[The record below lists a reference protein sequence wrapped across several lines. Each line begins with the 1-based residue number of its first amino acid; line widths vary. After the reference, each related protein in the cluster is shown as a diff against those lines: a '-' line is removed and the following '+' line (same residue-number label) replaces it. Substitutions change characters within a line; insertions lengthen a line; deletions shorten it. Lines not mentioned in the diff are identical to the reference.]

1 MFKRL
6 KLRNR
11 LLIIGCIL
19 TLGPLLFIAATTF
32 YQYQG
37 TLSTSREESLKLAYT
52 DLDHI
57 ANGVYNMVQTQQE
70 VLGKYIR
77 NALSVARDVLQNEGT
92 VSFNEES
99 VTWNAKNQYTKNIT
113 RIDLPK
119 MMAGNTW
126 FNQINDRNISV
137 PVVDKVEKLLG
148 VTCTVFQRM
157 NPAGDMLRVATNV
170 IDSSGTR
177 AIGTY
182 IPSVMSDGKLN
193 PVVSSVL
200 GGQTFS
206 GRAFVVN
213 KWYITAYEPIY
224 DANKNIRGML
234 YVGIPQESTAELRQS
249 IMDIQVGTSGYVYV
263 LDSKGNYVISQN
275 GKRDGENIWDAKDS
289 EGILFIRE
297 LVQKGISLKG
307 KEIGEQYYSWKNPG
321 DPVARY
327 KIARLMY
334 FAPWDWIIGV
344 GSYEDE
350 FLSGPKQI
358 EKQGRKSVL
367 ILSIIIVVSLLASIL
382 IWYLTSKTIA
392 GPITGIAAIIRK
404 IATERDLT
412 VEVPVTTKDEIGN
425 MASEFNNMAHRLRD
439 AFGIVSKAANNV
451 DGQAGEVFNRATAN
465 RERATNEEKRTL
477 SIQQTVQDMGV
488 TAGEVNKAS
497 LAQKDTAVISGQK
510 VDSLIKN
517 MEIVTQAA
525 AKQAQEADIATERV
539 EAMGET
545 GGKVVATAE
554 NQSHEVANV
563 AEAMGKIAISVDEMT
578 NASTRSTEHGRE
590 VLRAAEEGAE
600 SVNATVEGMRAIAES
615 SDQIS
620 EIISV
625 ITEIAEQTNLLA
637 LNAAIEAA
645 RAGAHG
651 KGFAVVAD
659 EVGKLAQRSSEAA
672 KEITQLIKD
681 SSARVSE
688 GTALTDRSQLA
699 LKKIAEGGR
708 VNMQA
713 IEEISNAAD
722 SLASGTN
729 EVNTMM
735 DNLNALARQI
745 GEMAGQ
751 QGSRRQA
758 AQNALSELF
767 KQSEIIASLVGE
779 TTDSAVSIG
788 DEMQGIINRTENM
801 EEMTTLQA
809 GRSKRLIE
817 IITESAEAARQTV
830 TGAGQVVGI
839 TEELRELS
847 DALSSQVS
855 QFKISRNESVNE
867 SFLN

>member
-1 MFKRL
+1 MFKRM

-11 LLIIGCIL
+11 LLIIGCVL
-19 TLGPLLFIAATTF
+19 TLGPLLIIAATTF

-37 TLSTSREESLKLAYT
+37 TISTSREESLKLAYT

-57 ANGVYNMVQTQQE
+57 AGGVYNMAQTQQE

-77 NALSVARDVLQNEGT
+77 NALSVARDVLNNEGT
-92 VSFNEES
+92 ISFKEES
-99 VTWNAKNQYTKNIT
+99 VTWNAVNQYTKNIS
-113 RIDLPK
+113 RVDLPK

-126 FNQINDRNISV
+126 FNQINDRNTSV
-137 PVVDKVEKLLG
+137 LVVDKVEKLQG

-157 NPAGDMLRVATNV
+157 NPAGDMLRIATNV

-193 PVVSSVL
+193 PVVASVL
-200 GGQTFS
+200 GGQTFT

-213 KWYITAYEPIY
+213 KWYITAYEPVY

-234 YVGIPQESTAELRQS
+234 YVGIPQESTTELRQA
-249 IMDIQVGTSGYVYV
+249 IMDIQVGTTGYVYV

-289 EGILFIRE
+289 EGNLFIRE

-307 KEIGEQYYSWKNPG
+307 KEIGEQSYSWKNAG

-334 FAPWDWIIGV
+334 FEPWDWVIGV
-344 GSYEDE
+344 GSYEEE
-350 FLSGPKQI
+350 FLSGPQHI
-358 EKQGRKSVL
+358 EKQGRKSMLV
-367 ILSIIIVVSLLASIL
+367 LSIIIAVSLFASIL
-382 IWYLTSKTIA
+382 IWYFTSKGIA
-392 GPITGIAAIIRK
+392 GPITGIATIIRK
-404 IATERDLT
+404 IANERDLT

-465 RERATNEEKRTL
+465 RERAATEEKRTL

-497 LAQKDTAVISGQK
+497 LAQKDIAVISGQK
-510 VDSLIKN
+510 IDELIKN

-545 GGKVVATAE
+545 GGKVAATAE
-554 NQSHEVANV
+554 KQNHEVENV
-563 AEAMGKIAISVDEMT
+563 AAAMGKIAISVDEMT
-578 NASTRSTEHGRE
+578 KSSIRSTDHGRE

-681 SSARVSE
+681 SSARVNE

-722 SLASGTN
+722 SLSLGTR

-751 QGSRRQA
+751 QGSRRLA
-758 AQNALSELF
+758 AQNALAELL
-767 KQSEIIASLVGE
+767 KQSEIIANLVGE
-779 TTDSAVSIG
+779 ATGSAVSIG
-788 DEMQGIINRTENM
+788 QEMQGIINRTENM
-801 EEMTTLQA
+801 EELTTLQA

-839 TEELRELS
+839 TEELRSLS
-847 DALSSQVS
+847 DSLAAQVR
-855 QFKISRNESVNE
+855 QFKISRNESVND
-867 SFLN
+867 SFMN